1 MIFVYPGTL
10 VFQDFLLHYVIIFLL
25 VSRKC
30 RHSSFHEGILH
41 FFLFWRVSLA
51 VFFIDLPPALWAH
64 VWHKLS
70 RSKIV
75 KSTYHESQHHSHSA
89 NKPEEHFVNRNF
101 AQNWQQLYGTSG
113 NISVVR
119 LSLVFCCFSR
129 IFLTSVHS
137 GPQFC
142 IEREA
147 WNCLF
152 YRWSDVEFLTYSQ
165 KPRFFWII
173 LPLNKHDVRPG
184 VGWTGL
190 GRKGR
195 ADHRTEKMLGARG
208 ASYTTLRYLQVVTS

>member
-1 MIFVYPGTL
+1 MSSL
-10 VFQDFLLHYVIIFLL
+10 VF
-25 VSRKC
+25 SR
-30 RHSSFHEGILH
+30 RNSSF
-41 FFLFWRVSLA
+41 
-51 VFFIDLPPALWAH
+51 FFILTSPISGVLYRLATSALSH
-64 VWHKLS
+64 VCHKLS

-101 AQNWQQLYGTSG
+101 AQKWRQLYGTSG
-113 NISVVR
+113 NIAVVR

-137 GPQFC
+137 GSQCC
-142 IEREA
+142 IERKA

-190 GRKGR
+190 GRKGK